1 MAQLISFYVDF
12 KKIDK
17 SKLNDGKGYFTI
29 SVNDDTDNYGN
40 NAAMFHQQ
48 SKEEREAKAQRT
60 YVGNGKVV
68 WTNGNSVV
76 AEKQEET
83 KKPVAATKTEDL
95 PF

>member
-1 MAQLISFYVDF
+1 MAQLVSFYIDF
-12 KKIDK
+12 QKIDK
-17 SKLNDGKGYFTI
+17 SKLKDGKGYFTI
-29 SVNDDTDNYGN
+29 SVNDDTDDYGN

-48 SKEEREAKAQRT
+48 TKEERDAKVKRT

-76 AEKQEET
+76 AEKQPEKAEA
-83 KKPVAATKTEDL
+83 VAEAKTGDL

>member
-1 MAQLISFYVDF
+1 MAQLISFYLDF

-17 SKLNDGKGYFTI
+17 SKLKDGKGYFTI
-29 SVNDDTDNYGN
+29 SVNDETDNYGN

-48 SKEEREAKAQRT
+48 SKDEREAKAQRT

-76 AEKQEET
+76 AEKQQEA
-83 KKPVAATKTEDL
+83 KKPMAQAQTGDL

>member
-17 SKLNDGKGYFTI
+17 SKLKEGKGYFTI
-29 SVNDDTDNYGN
+29 SVNDETDNYGN

-83 KKPVAATKTEDL
+83 KKPVAEAKTEDL

>member
-17 SKLNDGKGYFTI
+17 SKLKEGKGYFTI
-29 SVNDDTDNYGN
+29 SVNDETDNYGN

-76 AEKQEET
+76 AEKQEEN
-83 KKPVAATKTEDL
+83 KKPVAEAKAEDL